1 MTGVVPRPS
10 ESSVAEALARFASVV
25 GEDAVRSASAGLA
38 EFSDPYPMGP
48 AEDWAPA
55 GAVSPGSVEEVQ
67 AVLRIANELRVPLW
81 TVSTGRNLGYGGPGP
96 RVAGSVVLSLARMNR
111 VLEINEQSA
120 YALVEPGVRFF
131 DLYEALRAGGHR
143 LWPSVPDLGWG
154 SVVGNALERGVGY
167 TPYGDHNAMS
177 CGLEVVLPDGDLL
190 RTGMGAMTNSASWQ
204 LYKPGFGPAVDGLFA
219 QSNLGVVTKMGIWL
233 MPTPESYMVCEVKA
247 KAWEDLA
254 PLVDTLRV
262 LILEG
267 AIQSSAFICEPLG
280 IAARV
285 ARRDRWYDGDGAM
298 PDAIVARIMD
308 EFGIGHWTL
317 FFGLYGHEAIVDA
330 RFDIVKRRFEA
341 IPGVSVGGTRYAGDA
356 DPEDVEPFHRTS
368 GGIPG
373 MLSLPMVDWRAKRE
387 GLGGHSG
394 FSPVS
399 PLRGSDALRQA
410 QLIKSRAAEHGFDY
424 MGAFHAGPR
433 YMNHIFE
440 LIWDAGNAE
449 QIASARALFTRLVKE
464 AAADGHG
471 EYRTHVAF
479 MDLVAD
485 QYDFND
491 HALRRFTEAI
501 KDTVDP
507 NGILSPGKSGIWP
520 AGLRN
525 GRG

>member
-10 ESSVAEALARFASVV
+10 ESSVSDALKRFAEVV
-25 GEDAVRSASAGLA
+25 GEDAVRSSAQDLA
-38 EFSDPYPMGP
+38 DYSDPYPLGP

-55 GAVSPGSVEEVQ
+55 GMVAPASVEEVQ
-67 AVLRIANELRVPLW
+67 AVLRIANELQVPLW
-81 TVSTGRNLGYGGPGP
+81 TVSTGKNLGYGGAGP
-96 RVAGSVVLSLARMNR
+96 RVAGSIVLSLGRMNR
-111 VLEINEQSA
+111 VLEINEESG

-131 DLYEALRAGGHR
+131 DLYEALRSGGHR

-154 SVVGNALERGVGY
+154 SVVGNALERGIGY
-167 TPYGDHNAMS
+167 TPYGDHNAMQ
-177 CGLEVVLPDGDLL
+177 CGMEVVLPDGDLL

-204 LYKPGFGPAVDGLFA
+204 LYKPGFGPSVDGLFA

-233 MPTPESYMVCEVKA
+233 MPTPECYMVCEVKA
-247 KAWEDLA
+247 QGFDDLA
-254 PLVDTLRV
+254 PLVDALRG
-262 LILEG
+262 LNLEG

-285 ARRDRWYDGDGAM
+285 ARRDRWYDGEGAM
-298 PDAIVARIMD
+298 PDDVVAGIMD

-317 FFGLYGHEAIVDA
+317 FFGLYGHESIVDA
-330 RFDIVKRRFEA
+330 RFEIVKRRFEA
-341 IPGVSVGGTRYAGDA
+341 IPGVAVSGTRYAGDA
-356 DPEDVEPFHRTS
+356 APEDVEPFHRTS

-373 MLSLPMVDWRAKRE
+373 LLSLPMVDWRAAGE
-387 GLGGHSG
+387 GLGGHCG
-394 FSPVS
+394 FAPVS
-399 PLRGSDALRQA
+399 PLRGDDALRQA
-410 QLIKSRAAEHGFDY
+410 RLIKDRAAEYGFDY

-440 LIWDAGNAE
+440 LIWDAGDAE
-449 QIASARALFTRLVKE
+449 QISRAHTLFERLVRE

-479 MDLVAD
+479 MDLVSD

-491 HALRRFTEAI
+491 HALRRLTEAI

-520 AGLRN
+520 AATRPA
-525 GRG
+525 RA

>member
-111 VLEINEQSA
+111 VLEIDEQSA

-219 QSNLGVVTKMGIWL
+219 QSNLGVVTKMGLWL
-233 MPTPESYMVCEVKA
+233 MPQPEQMISLAMELDQPD
-247 KAWEDLA
+247 DLGW
-254 PLVDTLRV
+254 LVDLVAPMRRDGLVQQSPSIGSWLRGAAV
-262 LILEG
+262 VTSRKEWYDKPG
-267 AIQSSAFICEPLG
+267 AIPDDV
-280 IAARV
+280 IAAIRKRFNIGWWSIDLRLYGYEDINEATV
-285 ARRDRWYDGDGAM
+285 KVIEKQFARRTQQPFNIVRTKTGEKPDSTPFSGVPSTFPLQNAAWHGGRGGHVGYSPVLPAKGSLALAQFKRTYDRY
-298 PDAIVARIMD
+298 R
-308 EFGIGHWTL
+308 EFGMDYHGSFAMGERSITNVNQIL
-317 FFGLYGHEAIVDA
+317 FNKD
-330 RFDIVKRRFEA
+330 
-341 IPGVSVGGTRYAGDA
+341 DA
-356 DPEDVEPFHRTS
+356 DMMSR
-368 GGIPG
+368 
-373 MLSLPMVDWRAKRE
+373 VDR
-387 GLGGHSG
+387 
-394 FSPVS
+394 F
-399 PLRGSDALRQA
+399 
-410 QLIKSRAAEHGFDY
+410 F
-424 MGAFHAGPR
+424 
-433 YMNHIFE
+433 
-440 LIWDAGNAE
+440 
-449 QIASARALFTRLVKE
+449 RALV
-464 AAADGHG
+464 ADATAQRYG
-471 EYRTHVAF
+471 EYRTHIDY
-479 MDLVAD
+479 MDLVAAT
-485 QYDFND
+485 YDFND
-491 HALRRFTEAI
+491 HALRRTNEAI
-501 KDTVDP
+501 KDALDP
-507 NGILSPGKSGIWP
+507 NGILAPGKSGVWP
-520 AGLRN
+520 KRY
-525 GRG
+525 RGQRA

>member
-10 ESSVAEALARFASVV
+10 DRAVSEALERFAEVV
-25 GEDAVRSASAGLA
+25 GEDAVRSQAGDLA
-38 EFSDPYPMGP
+38 DFSDPYPMGP

-55 GAVSPGSVEEVQ
+55 GAVSPASVEEVQ

-81 TVSTGRNLGYGGPGP
+81 TVSTGKNLGYGGPGP
-96 RVAGSVVLSLARMNR
+96 RVAGSVVLSLARMDR
-111 VLEINEQSA
+111 VLEINEESG

-167 TPYGDHNAMS
+167 TPYGDHNAMQ
-177 CGLEVVLPDGDLL
+177 CGMEVVLPDGDLL
-190 RTGMGAMTNSASWQ
+190 RTGMGAMSDSASWQ
-204 LYKPGFGPAVDGLFA
+204 LYKPGYGPSVDGLFA

-233 MPTPESYMVCEVKA
+233 MPTPECYMVCEVKA
-247 KAWEDLA
+247 QGFEDLA
-254 PLVDTLRV
+254 PLVDALRV
-262 LILEG
+262 LNLEG
-267 AIQSSAFICEPLG
+267 TIQSSAFICEPLG

-285 ARRDRWYDGDGAM
+285 HRREHWYDGDGAM
-298 PDAIVARIMD
+298 PDDLVRGIMD

-317 FFGLYGHEAIVDA
+317 FFGLYGHETIVDA
-330 RFDIVKRRFEA
+330 RWDIVRRTFEA
-341 IPGVSVGGTRYAGDA
+341 IPGVQASGRRYAGDA

-373 MLSLPMVDWRAKRE
+373 LLSLPMVDWRASGE
-387 GLGGHSG
+387 GLGGHAG

-399 PLRGSDALRQA
+399 PLRGADALRQA
-410 QLIKSRAAEHGFDY
+410 QVIKARAAEHGFDY

-449 QIASARALFTRLVKE
+449 QIASAHELFTRLVKE
-464 AAADGHG
+464 AKEDGHG

-520 AGLRN
+520 AALRPS
-525 GRG
+525 RG